1 MNLRTRSRGFTL
13 IELLAT
19 LAIMGVLA
27 SIVLPVAQVQAQ
39 RQKERELRLALREI
53 RAAIDAYKL
62 ASDQG
67 RIARPAGATGY
78 PPTLDVLVEGVD
90 DRRTPTGPKLKF
102 LRRIPRDVLHD
113 DASTSDADTWAK
125 RSYASEAKEPA
136 EGDDVYDVYSRS
148 PLPGLNGVPYRHW

>member
-1 MNLRTRSRGFTL
+1 MQPRALGFTL

-19 LAIMGVLA
+19 LAIMAVLA

-39 RQKERELRLALREI
+39 RQKERELRLALHEI
-53 RAAIDAYKL
+53 RAAIDAYKQ

-78 PPTLDVLVEGVD
+78 PPSLDVLVEGVD
-90 DRRTPTGPKLKF
+90 DRRTPGAPKLKF

-113 DASTSDADTWAK
+113 DASTPDADTWAK
-125 RSYASEAKEPA
+125 RSYASEAKEPT
-136 EGDDVYDVYSRS
+136 EGDDVYDVHSRS
-148 PLPGLNGVPYRHW
+148 PLSGLNGVPYRRW

>member
-1 MNLRTRSRGFTL
+1 MHPQRRVGGFTL

-27 SIVLPVAQVQAQ
+27 TIVVPVAQVQLQ

-53 RAAIDAYKL
+53 RTAIDAYKQ

-67 RIARPAGATGY
+67 RIARPVGSTGF
-78 PPTLDVLVEGVD
+78 PPTLDVLIEGVN
-90 DRRTPTGPKLKF
+90 DRRSPTGPKLKF
-102 LRRIPRDVLHD
+102 LRRVPRDVLHD
-113 DASTSDADTWAK
+113 DTSTPDADTWAK
-125 RSYASEAKEPA
+125 RSYASEASEPA

-148 PLPGLNGVPYRHW
+148 PLTGLNGVPYRRW